1 MFSCK
6 CNYNDNNPI
15 CLYRCRFL
23 LIFYN
28 LTEQNI
34 SDKLKIYL
42 WTFFTRLMILSQLWS
57 NFDVLSLRALNCIG
71 KMKIY
76 YTDERLRAH
85 TITYRVWMN
94 KDEFFAMVF
103 SFSFGSLF
111 NNLCPATHSALLY
124 FLCSFLPVY
133 SFPWTNTKSSTEWFS
148 VSIPLIFF

>member
-6 CNYNDNNPI
+6 CKYNDNNFI
-15 CLYRCRFL
+15 CLYRCRGL
-23 LIFYN
+23 LIMFFMVSPYKISVINWKYINEFFY
-28 LTEQNI
+28 I
-34 SDKLKIYL
+34 S
-42 WTFFTRLMILSQLWS
+42 TRLMILSQLWS
-57 NFDVLSLRALNCIG
+57 NFDVLSLRALNCLG

-85 TITYRVWMN
+85 TITYRVRMN

-111 NNLCPATHSALLY
+111 NNLCPATHSTLLY

-133 SFPWTNTKSSTEWFS
+133 SFPWTNTKSSTQ
-148 VSIPLIFF
+148 